1 MVKFI
6 KVRDKYINIDN
17 VRYIEQ
23 VSDYQDIYNV
33 ETRKDER
40 KYFDTLLL
48 YFTEKEFIRLRNVNY
63 KELEGLMKQ

>member
-6 KVRDKYINIDN
+6 KVRDKYINIDS

-23 VSDYQDIYNV
+23 VTDYQDIYNF
-33 ETRKDER
+33 ETRKEER

-48 YFTEKEFIRLRNVNY
+48 YFTEKEFIRLRNVSFN
-63 KELEGLMKQ
+63 ELERLMNQ